1 MATGKSTVL
10 SRYWTSGTSTDL
22 WRCIATFWIIETLS
36 LRHHKHV
43 SHSIKMMTVK
53 NIHLLL
59 LCLERWYLALHH
71 NWDIDDPASVLD
83 LWDLHG
89 LLHFRITSTCH
100 ASQRPRPPPHP
111 RTASGSISTVVWTS
125 WMIGTV
131 SAQRVHLIELP
142 LLCLLNKNIGLLF
155 TVFQLKSLWSS
166 ESLSEVRGNLFS
178 LAQINGTSIDSSTNC
193 ASGTITLV

>member
-36 LRHHKHV
+36 LHHHKHV

-53 NIHLLL
+53 NLHLLL

-89 LLHFRITSTCH
+89 LLHFRITSTCY

-111 RTASGSISTVVWTS
+111 RTAPGSISTVVWTS
-125 WMIGTV
+125 WMMGTV
-131 SAQRVHLIELP
+131 SAQQIHLIELV
-142 LLCLLNKNIGLLF
+142 LLNLLNKNIGLLF
-155 TVFQLKSLWSS
+155 TVFQL
-166 ESLSEVRGNLFS
+166 
-178 LAQINGTSIDSSTNC
+178 
-193 ASGTITLV
+193 